1 MCFAT
6 IKIQLFQHLKLPISY
21 DLKEISKLIMAVNF
35 TPPPVW
41 VLSHFVI
48 IVVLCNKIV
57 TLCNTCRTL

>member
-48 IVVLCNKIV
+48 IVA
-57 TLCNTCRTL
+57 LCNTCRTL